1 MSKPSPEEA
10 VRLLTI
16 SDIGEFN
23 RWRIKNFNVKL
34 VIDGIDFSGKDI
46 SAAYLNGVSCV
57 SAKFTHCNLSKVN
70 LVQAD
75 LSNVNFEGAN
85 LTDGLLMYA
94 EMKEC
99 NLLNTNLT
107 GTNLMWAN
115 LQNSNMSGCTLSKTI
130 FVYAN
135 LTNVRLDNVDQ
146 NGAYLK
152 YAKLNGTTWQ
162 VEEAD
167 TLREG
172 TEK

>member
-10 VRLLTI
+10 VRLLTNGNI
-16 SDIGEFN
+16 DAFN
-23 RWRIKNFNVKL
+23 RWRMKNFNEKL
-34 VIDGIDFSGKDI
+34 VIDGIDFSGKDV
-46 SAAYLNGVSCV
+46 SAACLNGVSGV
-57 SAKFTHCNLSKVN
+57 GANFTHCNLSKVN

-99 NLLNTNLT
+99 NFLNSNLT
-107 GTNLMWAN
+107 RTNLMWAN
-115 LQNSNMSGCTLSKTI
+115 LQNSNMSGCILSKTI

-152 YAKLNGTTWQ
+152 YAKLQGTAWQ

-167 TLREG
+167 TLRES

>member
-16 SDIGEFN
+16 SNIEEFN
-23 RWRIKNFNVKL
+23 KWRIKNFNVKL
-34 VIDGIDFSGKDI
+34 VIDGLDFSGKDV
-46 SAAYLNGVSCV
+46 STAYLNGVSCV
-57 SAKFTHCNLSKVN
+57 GVNFTHCNLSKVN

-94 EMKEC
+94 EMKQC

-107 GTNLMWAN
+107 RTNLMWAN
-115 LQNSNMSGCTLSKTI
+115 LQNSNMSGCILSKTV

-135 LTNVRLDNVDQ
+135 LTDVRIDNVDQ
-146 NGAYLK
+146 DGAYLK
-152 YAKLNGTTWQ
+152 YAKFKGTAWQ
-162 VEEAD
+162 VAEQAA
-167 TLREG
+167 T
-172 TEK
+172 